1 MAYQTT
7 YGPGVFVLPFWAV
20 RVLSAL
26 RRLTCAASMPI
37 ACR

>member
-1 MAYQTT
+1 MAYQVPTA
-7 YGPGVFVLPFWAV
+7 VFVLPFWAV

-26 RRLTCAASMPI
+26 RRSTCAVSMPI